1 VNELD
6 HQTEYRVLIVED
18 LAHRPHGHSPNRFAE
33 LAQGFVENGCR
44 VDVLTPHGWLREGE
58 QPVPFV
64 VSRFEPLPRLLY
76 VIGDTLRD
84 KWRMRRASL
93 ALRTYAQVRAVRN
106 SRRDAGDPVPCV
118 VVISEHDPWI
128 LSAYGGANRWL
139 LYQFLEP
146 DWRAFAP
153 FVARGERAERR
164 RRAEGGRARLAVP
177 SEEHRGRWRHAA
189 PFLEPITLA
198 VAGCQPCEPV
208 PHARRRVG
216 VAASD
221 KVALV
226 FGSAYTEKDIDVVAN
241 AFSELDDWQVVV
253 AGAVAGLYRQRRT
266 ATRDAI
272 VIRGYVE
279 DAMRAA
285 LYSAAD
291 LVVVSHKPSFRRDS
305 GGLMDAV
312 SWGVPVVCSDGTK
325 AAALVRKYR
334 LGLVFVSGDPD
345 SLQQAV
351 RGVPAAIDPADLDRA
366 RFELSNRVVARRML
380 EALWEPTPAG

>member
-1 VNELD
+1 VNQLD
-6 HQTEYRVLIVED
+6 HQTEHHVLIVED
-18 LAHRPHGHSPNRFAE
+18 RAHWPHGHSPNRFAE
-33 LAQGFVENGCR
+33 LALGFVENGCR
-44 VDVLTPHGWLREGE
+44 VDVLTPHSWLREGE

-76 VIGDTLRD
+76 VIGDILRD

-106 SRRDAGDPVPCV
+106 ARRDAGDPLPYV

-128 LSAYGGANRWL
+128 LSTYGGANRWL

-164 RRAEGGRARLAVP
+164 RRAEGGWARLAVP
-177 SEEHRGRWRHAA
+177 SDEHRNRWRHAA
-189 PFLEPITLA
+189 PFLEPVTLA
-198 VAGCQPCEPV
+198 VAGCQPRDPV
-208 PHARRRVG
+208 PHARSRVG
-216 VAASD
+216 VAATD
-221 KVALV
+221 RVALV
-226 FGSAYTEKDIDVVAN
+226 FGSAYAEKDIDVVAN
-241 AFSELDDWQVVV
+241 VFSELDDWQIVV
-253 AGAVAGLYRQRRT
+253 AGAVADLYRQRRT
-266 ATRDAI
+266 AARDAI
-272 VIRGYVE
+272 VVRGYVD
-279 DAMRAA
+279 DATRAA

-305 GGLMDAV
+305 GVLMDAV

-334 LGLVFVSGDPD
+334 LGVVFASGDPD

-351 RGVPAAIDPADLDRA
+351 RRVPSAIDPADLDRA
-366 RFELSNRVVARRML
+366 RLELSNRVVARRML
-380 EALWEPTPAG
+380 GALGEPAPSG